1 MIAPDSL
8 KIIINKGKKKAKFFL
23 FFSLDQILI
32 MTFIAIIVY
41 YISNLFMC
49 ELYGMMTAI
58 GSVVFYG
65 VLCME
70 LQDHMSL
77 LEHIKLAFNFYT
89 KQTMNFFYYKEIDLD
104 IEEEKI
110 ENEFIEEERI
120 RPIPKNKRRKTKE
133 K

>member
-41 YISNLFMC
+41 YISNLFMR

-89 KQTMNFFYYKEIDLD
+89 KQKMNFFYYKEIDLD